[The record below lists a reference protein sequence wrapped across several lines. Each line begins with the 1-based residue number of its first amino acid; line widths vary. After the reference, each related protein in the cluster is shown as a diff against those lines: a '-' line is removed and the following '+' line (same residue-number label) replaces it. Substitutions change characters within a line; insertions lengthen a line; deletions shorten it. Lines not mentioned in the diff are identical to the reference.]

1 MKTLNSSQRE
11 RSRRSLFASLTALHD
26 SIVIFFSLAIGY
38 AINFQHFSFERFFS
52 QQWKLVLYST
62 ILYVGLSATLGVYRQ
77 AYTSALRL
85 QVAAAARAY
94 TLGTL
99 IIFATLFLFRNT
111 YYSNGVLLTYIVVI
125 PLVFLTG
132 RWILDRL
139 RATLYKRKWGLETTV
154 VVLLDEEGSGL
165 PQNLSAGPFVG
176 FDVRSV
182 IDISRLDTTLVRQS
196 IDQALAAHDA
206 TCLMFGTHSIDSPL
220 LSDLIAQP
228 YAGNIMIRLVTPE
241 VHETLTRMRLYDF
254 GGIALSGPARVVIGT
269 GYRALKRVFDA
280 VLSTVL
286 VVITS
291 PFLAIVALA
300 IRLESAGSALF
311 RQVRHMSAHSKPLH
325 VFKFRSMRQNGGE
338 ESISGGD
345 GSKGSA
351 NTLLKSPDD
360 PRITGIG
367 RLMRK
372 FSIDELPQLLNVI
385 RGEMSLVG
393 PRPLPLLDFRKLP
406 STGAVAFLFERRALV
421 KPGLT
426 GLWQI
431 SGRSG
436 LNFQQMVILDLYY
449 AENQTFLF
457 DLEILFETIPAVISG
472 RGAY

>member
-1 MKTLNSSQRE
+1 MKTPNSSQRE
-11 RSRRSLFASLTALHD
+11 RTRRSLFASLTALHD

-38 AINFQHFSFERFFS
+38 AINFQRFSFERFFS

-62 ILYVGLSATLGVYRQ
+62 VLYVGLSATLGVYRQ

-85 QVAAAARAY
+85 QVAAAARSY

-300 IRLESAGSALF
+300 IRLESAGSGWSQEGWEFYYL
-311 RQVRHMSAHSKPLH
+311 
-325 VFKFRSMRQNGGE
+325 
-338 ESISGGD
+338 ICTD

-393 PRPLPLLDFRKLP
+393 PRPLPLVDFRKLP